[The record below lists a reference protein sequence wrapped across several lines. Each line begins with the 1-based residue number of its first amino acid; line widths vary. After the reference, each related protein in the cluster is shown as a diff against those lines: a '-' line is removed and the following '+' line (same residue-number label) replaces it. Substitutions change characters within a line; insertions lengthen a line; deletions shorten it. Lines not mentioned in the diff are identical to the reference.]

1 MESVSKRT
9 TLAKVGEVI
18 AGVVATEETL
28 RRQAQTPGLNLL
40 YDESTKELVLVH
52 LFFGEVAADVFTIGE
67 PHFVDSEDCMGNKM
81 QFWRVFA
88 AHPDGVFG
96 GVGSIEGFGST
107 KEAAIADCK
116 ANLARTNPKYV
127 SDARNVHL
135 RHEDDPKKTVRSSN
149 MFNNVPLQEGS
160 IIKGGQN
167 PPLPPDSP
175 RPPHPGGSGTRG

>member
-28 RRQAQTPGLNLL
+28 RRQAQTRTGLNLL

-52 LFFGEVAADVFTIGE
+52 LFFGEVAADVFTVGE

-88 AHPDGVFG
+88 AHPDGVLG
-96 GVGSIEGFGST
+96 GAGSICGFGST

-127 SDARNVHL
+127 VDERYEHH
-135 RHEDDPKKTVRSSN
+135 RHENDPRRTMDRSRAN
-149 MFNNVPLQEGS
+149 TLKEGS

-175 RPPHPGGSGTRG
+175 RPPHPGGSGVRG